1 MREFTPQHK
10 HNILTHYC
18 AGVRG
23 AGFAALARRF
33 AVKGG
38 EEQEQEQEQEQVS
51 SRDGT
56 RGGTERLPASL
67 QEQPRS
73 GRPRTLSRAEVR

>member
-23 AGFAALARRF
+23 AGLAALARRF

-38 EEQEQEQEQEQVS
+38 EEQEQEQVS